1 MDNLPIADPVIAP
14 SPPPVVADRRGPDRV
29 DCTRP
34 ALIDL
39 VRQQP
44 SGATVVKA
52 DAPQEASDSLAPAR
66 GILLGVL
73 IAVPFW
79 CLLAAGLW
87 FWLRH

>member
-1 MDNLPIADPVIAP
+1 MDNSPIADPVIAP
-14 SPPPVVADRRGPDRV
+14 SPRPATADRRRPGRV
-29 DCTRP
+29 ACVKP

-44 SGATVVKA
+44 SGATVERA
-52 DAPQEASDSLAPAR
+52 DAPQEVSDSLAPAR
-66 GILLGVL
+66 GILLGIL

-79 CLLAAGLW
+79 CLLAVGLW